1 MKKEGHILIIE
12 ENSFSKVCMAMLERE
27 GYKVILPLSFKE
39 ARDWILSGNISLI
52 ILNYPY
58 ADAILKSKVIG
69 NIPVLMLVEQLG
81 EEVMEVL
88 IRLKKGICMLKP
100 IDFEKFKL
108 IIKKILDG
116 KLRMYGTNIIA

>member
-1 MKKEGHILIIE
+1 
-12 ENSFSKVCMAMLERE
+12 MLERE